1 MSHLLAT
8 KKYYG
13 MAVKNLLNSFLNFL
27 VIVHG
32 MAEMFGR
39 SLVYSFFKPFY
50 LRDTLDQMYRIGVKS
65 LSIVLMTSTFTGLVL
80 ALQFGHEMAVYGAKM
95 YTGSVLGVAIV
106 RELGPVIIS
115 LVVAGRVG
123 AGITAELGSMTVTE
137 QIDAMRALGTNPY
150 KKLAARRFIALTIML
165 PLLVAIGDLC
175 SMIGGWVVSVSTLGI
190 STDFYWTLAIRYLEF
205 SDIFAGLLKPLIF
218 GMMISTIACYLGF
231 NVKGGTKGVGEA
243 TTQAVVLSSILIFVL
258 DFLITKVTLGAI

>member
-1 MSHLLAT
+1 MASNAQKSTSLTIFFKLL
-8 KKYYG
+8 
-13 MAVKNLLNSFLNFL
+13 
-27 VIVHG
+27 IHIHG
-32 MAEMFGR
+32 MTEMFGR
-39 SLVYSFFKPFY
+39 SLVLSFIRPFY
-50 LRDTLDQMYRIGVKS
+50 IRETLDQMYRIGVKS

-123 AGITAELGSMTVTE
+123 AGITAELGSMAVTE

-150 KKLAARRFIALTIML
+150 KKLAATRFIALTIML
-165 PLLVAIGDLC
+165 PMLVAIGDTC
-175 SMIGGWVVSVSTLGI
+175 GMIGGWLVSTTSLGI

-205 SDIFAGLLKPLIF
+205 SDVVAGLIKPFIF
-218 GMMISTIACYLGF
+218 GMSVATIACYLGF
-231 NVKGGTKGVGEA
+231 NVTGGTKGVGEA
-243 TTQAVVLSSILIFVL
+243 TTQSVVLSSIMIFIL

>member
-1 MSHLLAT
+1 
-8 KKYYG
+8 
-13 MAVKNLLNSFLNFL
+13 
-27 VIVHG
+27 

-39 SLVYSFFKPFY
+39 SLVYTFVKPY
-50 LRDTLDQMYRIGVKS
+50 YVREILNQMYQIGVKS

-123 AGITAELGSMTVTE
+123 AGITAELGSMAVTE

-150 KKLAARRFIALTIML
+150 KKLAVTRFIAFTVML
-165 PLLVAIGDLC
+165 PILIAIGDFC
-175 SMIGGWVVSVSTLGI
+175 GMIGGWIVSVTSLGI
-190 STDFYWTLAIRYLEF
+190 TSDFYWSLAIRYLEF
-205 SDIFAGLLKPLIF
+205 SDVVAGLIKPIVF
-218 GMMISTIACYLGF
+218 GMAVSTVACYLGF
-231 NVKGGTKGVGEA
+231 NVTGGTKGVGEA
-243 TTQAVVLSSILIFVL
+243 TTQSVVLSSILIFVL